1 MKEFF
6 LFIRKANDS
15 SQTLS
20 PEAHLEFLKACE
32 QYIDTLSKNGNLI
45 SAKPIERSGAF
56 LSINDKDK
64 KTEMLDTSG
73 EVTGGYYHIRA
84 KDFEDACGIAWQN
97 PEFTYNKGTRIEV
110 RPIKTKET
118 ETGFVYPDKSNQ

>member
-6 LFIRKANDS
+6 LFIHKANDS
-15 SQTLS
+15 SQTLN
-20 PEAHLEFLKACE
+20 PEVHLEFLKACE

-56 LSINDKDK
+56 LSMHNNNKNTD
-64 KTEMLDTSG
+64 TLDTSG

-84 KDFEDACGIAWQN
+84 KDFEEACSIAWQN
-97 PEFTYNKGTRIEV
+97 PEFIYNKGTRIEV

-118 ETGFVYPDKSNQ
+118 ETGFIYPDTSKQ

>member
-6 LFIRKANDS
+6 LFIHKSTDS

-20 PEAHLEFLKACE
+20 PEVHHAFLKACE
-32 QYIDTLSKNGNLI
+32 SYIDTLIKKGNLI

-56 LSINDKDK
+56 LSMTIAGK
-64 KTEMLDTSG
+64 KSETLDTSG
-73 EVTGGYYHIRA
+73 EVTGRYYHIRA
-84 KDFEDACGIAWQN
+84 KDFDEACAIAWAN
-97 PEFTYNKGTRIEV
+97 PEFSYNANTRIEV

-118 ETGFVYPDKSNQ
+118 ETGFVYPGK